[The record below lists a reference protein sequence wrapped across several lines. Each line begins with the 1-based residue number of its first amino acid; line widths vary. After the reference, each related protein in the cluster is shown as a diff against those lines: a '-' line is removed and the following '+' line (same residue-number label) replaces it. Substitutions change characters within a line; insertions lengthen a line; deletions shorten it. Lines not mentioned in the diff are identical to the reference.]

1 VEQAAR
7 LDINAIVVSLHM
19 SFTAGPRDNPNVYII
34 GNTSFKYPARK
45 AGPSK
50 LTVSES
56 VLKAPTMVSALEATI

>member
-1 VEQAAR
+1 
-7 LDINAIVVSLHM
+7 M